1 MPITKDPVKRE
12 RNSLRLFGCSEAEA
26 IAINGG
32 APTRD
37 PSSAAVRYL
46 HQRTTAG
53 LRGIEWAISFPEWM
67 RIWLNSGHWA
77 DRGVGVGR
85 YCMARHGDTG
95 PYSATNVSIQLCTE
109 NSRDGI
115 RKARPAMN
123 ANPSR
128 RPGYGRGW
136 TYRADAA
143 KPYQVMV
150 SKKYIG
156 SYLAQCEAERA
167 YRAAVAIHG
176 IEARCMSLDSVF
188 FA

>member
-1 MPITKDPVKRE
+1 MPLIKDPAKRE

-37 PSSAAVRYL
+37 PNSAAVRYL

-53 LRGIEWAISFPEWM
+53 LRGIEWDISFPDWM
-67 RIWLNSGHWA
+67 RIWLNSGHWE

-85 YCMARHGDTG
+85 YCMARHGDIG
-95 PYSATNVSIQLCTE
+95 PYSATNVSIQLCTD

-123 ANPSR
+123 ENPSR
-128 RPGYGRGW
+128 KAGCGRGW
-136 TYRADAA
+136 TYRAEAA

-150 SKKYIG
+150 RKTYVG
-156 SYLAQCEAERA
+156 CYATQCEAESA
-167 YRAAVAIHG
+167 YRAAVVIHG
-176 IEARCMSLDSVF
+176 MEAR
-188 FA
+188 